1 MSRFRKQMPEPFD
14 PIPPHQHKI
23 DIRFVLQPDGIEKM
37 DTVTLHAL
45 MYHLA
50 QDITSHCQ
58 AGVGKLLSIP
68 SSTNRISFTKR
79 YVFSSST
86 SSRTNMELRWH
97 SELYIR
103 QWGLSRVS
111 INLFS
116 VRNCR
121 KLGSFYNKS
130 RKKMMALQFMLARMI
145 RIICLG
151 YSFAQEHIKK
161 LYLPVL
167 VLSIMMQ
174 CISRTRN
181 STFSHSFRLQHLQS
195 SPTND

>member
-1 MSRFRKQMPEPFD
+1 MPEPFD

-86 SSRTNMELRWH
+86 SSRTNMEL
-97 SELYIR
+97 
-103 QWGLSRVS
+103 
-111 INLFS
+111 
-116 VRNCR
+116 
-121 KLGSFYNKS
+121 K
-130 RKKMMALQFMLARMI
+130 MALRTVYKAMRSIKGLHKSLQ
-145 RIICLG
+145 C
-151 YSFAQEHIKK
+151 QELQEVGK
-161 LYLPVL
+161 L
-167 VLSIMMQ
+167 
-174 CISRTRN
+174 
-181 STFSHSFRLQHLQS
+181 LQ
-195 SPTND
+195 